1 MQRRD
6 CFGSIQEVVFRG
18 DLTMTQTRPECRE
31 CQDMRACLNYV
42 RERDELRKQ
51 TMIAQIID
59 LSRILSNEVGS
70 CLLEVL
76 SRMYS
81 SPLGLAL
88 FKNLFLFFEVPRDSV
103 SHTWTIPISSS
114 VMDLTRGGTPAD
126 EPEGYP
132 KRFSKSEL
140 ILRIILIQRHFGENR
155 KANIGLLAH
164 EIARVFSSDD
174 QGIRQIM
181 AVLAESEVRKFK
193 QLDPDTRT
201 KWLVEMWGFH
211 DELEAFRIERE
222 ILRSKKKG

>member
-6 CFGSIQEVVFRG
+6 CFGSIQEVVSRG

-42 RERDELRKQ
+42 KERDELRKQ

-59 LSRILSNEVGS
+59 LSRILSNEVGA

-88 FKNLFLFFEVPRDSV
+88 FKNLFLFFEVPRESV

-114 VMDLTRGGTPAD
+114 VMDLTRGGSVAD
-126 EPEGYP
+126 GPEPYP
-132 KRFSKSEL
+132 GRPPKSEL
-140 ILRIILIQRHFGENR
+140 TLRIILIQRHFGGNR
-155 KANIGLLAH
+155 KANMGLIAH

-174 QGIRQIM
+174 QGIRQIN

-193 QLDPDTRT
+193 QLDPDSRT
-201 KWLVEMWGFH
+201 KRLAEMWGFH
-211 DELEAFRIERE
+211 EELEAFRIEME
-222 ILRSKKKG
+222 VLRSKKKG